1 METKTQPIIFNKSF
15 DLIFIKFP
23 IVFPILYGIFLFS
36 FPSYEN
42 ILIFVALLI
51 FAEPHFG
58 ATWPLFLNKEN
69 FSEIKSK
76 KIRYIYMPL
85 LIIFLCL
92 AGFFYANALFLLI
105 FFAVNMFHV
114 TRQSYGI
121 CKLYKN
127 SENELFYQEKVIY
140 LTNII
145 FFTIGILRFYI
156 PIINEDNIFI
166 INMFILFS
174 LLTIFLIYFLKFK
187 NTENFLTFVT
197 GCIIFYPICFVDK
210 PIHGIVMGV
219 LMHYTQYISL
229 TYKVYN
235 GRNLKKLE
243 KQVDNIKLFSAKNLY
258 FLMVILFY
266 GFVMAVLSTF
276 SSFGYETLKYL
287 IVVPLTGQFL
297 HFYLDAFLWKFSEKH
312 NRDNTL
318 KHLYN

>member
-15 DLIFIKFP
+15 DLFLIKFP
-23 IVFPILYGIFLFS
+23 IVFPIIYGIFLFS

-42 ILIFVALLI
+42 ILIFVALLF

-69 FSEIKSK
+69 IPEIKSK

-85 LIIFLCL
+85 MIIFLCL
-92 AGFFYANALFLLI
+92 VGFFYANAFFLLI
-105 FFAVNMFHV
+105 FFAVNIFHV
-114 TRQSYGI
+114 ARQSYGI
-121 CKLYKN
+121 CRLYTN
-127 SENELFYQEKVIY
+127 SENELFYQEKIIY
-140 LTNII
+140 LINII
-145 FFTIGILRFYI
+145 FFIIGILRFYI
-156 PIINEDNIFI
+156 PIINDNNIFI
-166 INMFILFS
+166 VNIFIS
-174 LLTIFLIYFLKFK
+174 VLLIATFFIYFLKFK
-187 NTENFLTFVT
+187 NIENFLTFVT

-229 TYKVYN
+229 TYKVYS
-235 GRNLKKLE
+235 GRNLEKSQ
-243 KQVDNIKLFSAKNLY
+243 KQVGRIKLFSIKNLY
-258 FLMVILFY
+258 FLFIILFY
-266 GFVMAVLSTF
+266 GCVMAVLSVF
-276 SSFGYETLKYL
+276 NSFGFETLKYL

-297 HFYLDAFLWKFSEKH
+297 HFYLDAFLWKGSEKH